1 MFDAAKCNRTKAIT
15 IAINTP
21 RRDWHNDLAARM
33 ATNGSHDEA
42 QAPDDSEFK
51 TAPAGAITALQKS
64 SENAFDETAAGTAS
78 NASAKAH
85 DFTSRILEFLSN
97 ASNETLGACIV
108 ALGATTWLVLGR
120 VGLVIIGVVGGVVL
134 HATWEGNTQGNA
146 TDNIEATEARK
157 RREKGLEIV
166 GRVLD
171 WREKTKEDT
180 DSDEVESSGQKTLD
194 FSDFQP
200 ETSAALTALTDA
212 VIRDYVR

>member
-1 MFDAAKCNRTKAIT
+1 
-15 IAINTP
+15 
-21 RRDWHNDLAARM
+21 M
-33 ATNGSHDEA
+33 ATNDSNDEA
-42 QAPDDSEFK
+42 RAPNHSEDK
-51 TAPAGAITALQKS
+51 AAPPRAITALQTGA
-64 SENAFDETAAGTAS
+64 ENTSNETIVGQTANS
-78 NASAKAH
+78 SAKAH
-85 DFTSRILEFLSN
+85 DVTSRTLDFLAN

-134 HATWEGNTQGNA
+134 HATWEGTVQGNA
-146 TDNIEATEARK
+146 TDDIKATEAGK

-171 WREKTKEDT
+171 WREQTKGDT
-180 DSDEVESSGQKTLD
+180 DSDDVGSRAQRTLD

-200 ETSAALTALTDA
+200 ETGAALTALTDA

>member
-1 MFDAAKCNRTKAIT
+1 
-15 IAINTP
+15 
-21 RRDWHNDLAARM
+21 M
-33 ATNGSHDEA
+33 ATNDSNDEA
-42 QAPDDSEFK
+42 RAPDHAEDK
-51 TAPAGAITALQKS
+51 TAPPGAITALQKG
-64 SENAFDETAAGTAS
+64 SENTSHETIVSPAS

-108 ALGATTWLVLGR
+108 ALGATTWLILGR
-120 VGLVIIGVVGGVVL
+120 VGLVIIGIVGGVVL
-134 HATWEGNTQGNA
+134 HATWEGTVQGNG
-146 TDNIEATEARK
+146 TEDISATEARK
-157 RREKGLEIV
+157 RRDKGLEIV

-180 DSDEVESSGQKTLD
+180 ESDDFELSTQRTLD

-200 ETSAALTALTDA
+200 ETGAALTALTDA

>member
-1 MFDAAKCNRTKAIT
+1 MFDDIEVLPVT
-15 IAINTP
+15 IAISTLEG
-21 RRDWHNDLAARM
+21 DWHNDLAARM
-33 ATNGSHDEA
+33 ATNDSNDEA
-42 QAPDDSEFK
+42 GAPYLSEDKEAQPEAVTASQKDSED
-51 TAPAGAITALQKS
+51 S
-64 SENAFDETAAGTAS
+64 SKETIVGSTS

-85 DFTSRILEFLSN
+85 DLTSRILEFLSN
-97 ASNETLGACIV
+97 ASNETLGACII

-134 HATWEGNTQGNA
+134 HATWEGTVQGNA
-146 TDNIEATEARK
+146 TDDIKATEAGK

-171 WREKTKEDT
+171 WREKTKGGTE
-180 DSDEVESSGQKTLD
+180 SDHVGSSGQRALD

-200 ETSAALTALTDA
+200 ETGAALTTLTDA

>member
-1 MFDAAKCNRTKAIT
+1 
-15 IAINTP
+15 
-21 RRDWHNDLAARM
+21 M
-33 ATNGSHDEA
+33 ATDDSNDETR
-42 QAPDDSEFK
+42 APDHSKDK
-51 TAPAGAITALQKS
+51 AAPAGAITALQEGPEYTS
-64 SENAFDETAAGTAS
+64 DETVVNPAS

-134 HATWEGNTQGNA
+134 HATWEGTIQGNGTEDIKA
-146 TDNIEATEARK
+146 TDARK
-157 RREKGLEIV
+157 RRVKGLEIV

-171 WREKTKEDT
+171 WREKTKGDT
-180 DSDEVESSGQKTLD
+180 DSDGFESSAQRTSD

-200 ETSAALTALTDA
+200 ETGAALTALTDA